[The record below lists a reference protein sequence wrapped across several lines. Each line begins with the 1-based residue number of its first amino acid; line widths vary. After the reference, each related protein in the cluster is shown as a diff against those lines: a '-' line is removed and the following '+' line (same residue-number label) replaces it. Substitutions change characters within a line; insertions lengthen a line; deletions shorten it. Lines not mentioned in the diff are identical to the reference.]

1 MCLAVPA
8 KIVELDKVMAK
19 VEVGGLTREAS
30 MMLLPE
36 ATIGDYVLV
45 HAGFAISL
53 VDEDE
58 ALKTIRLFDDM
69 TDGRASGNS

>member
-8 KIVELDKVMAK
+8 KIIGIENHMAT

-30 MMLLPE
+30 TVMLPD
-36 ATIGDYVLV
+36 ADIGDYVLI

-53 VDEDE
+53 VDKDA
-58 ALKTIRLFDDM
+58 ALETIRLFDEM
-69 TDGRASGNS
+69 TGTTPDTND

>member
-8 KIVELDKVMAK
+8 KIIELDNHMAK
-19 VEVGGLTREAS
+19 VEVGGLSRDAS
-30 MMLLPE
+30 MMLLPD
-36 ATIGDYVLV
+36 AVIGDYVLI

-58 ALKTIRLFDDM
+58 ALETIRLFDDM
-69 TDGRASGNS
+69 TDGLASGNS